1 MRPLTEWP
9 AADDPETVEWRAWLC
24 RRLFRCID
32 GEGCNDR
39 PYQPPLLALITDE
52 DQPCPR
58 QAPIERSPETRSTST
73 NRQEKPKRPRRPP
86 PV

>member
-32 GEGCNDR
+32 GEGCDDG
-39 PYQPPLLALITDE
+39 PSQPPLLALIADE
-52 DQPCPR
+52 DQP
-58 QAPIERSPETRSTST
+58 
-73 NRQEKPKRPRRPP
+73 
-86 PV
+86 